1 MQVEKRVHDR
11 VVCLGE
17 VFDIEAVVLHPAENN
32 HHEENYVVSFQG
44 EITVRAEAQVEAEN
58 QAHDRLSFFGQI
70 TEAASKNR
78 KNRE

>member
-1 MQVEKRVHDR
+1 M
-11 VVCLGE
+11 VCLGE
-17 VFDIEAVVLHPAENN
+17 VFDIEAAALHPAENN

-70 TEAASKNR
+70 TEAAFK
-78 KNRE
+78 KEEE